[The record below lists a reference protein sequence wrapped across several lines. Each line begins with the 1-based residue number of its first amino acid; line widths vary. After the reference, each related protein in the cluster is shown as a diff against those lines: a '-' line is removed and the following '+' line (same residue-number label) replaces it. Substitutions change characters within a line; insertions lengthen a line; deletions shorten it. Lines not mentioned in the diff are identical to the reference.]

1 MEILLKLD
9 TELMENP
16 VMQLILL
23 KHLPLAHQR
32 LKTMLS
38 LDSKAPFLDISL
50 QCTLLIDS
58 MQIPIEKFLEQ
69 LESNIRTINAYM
81 ATGIKR
87 L

>member
-23 KHLPLAHQR
+23 KHLPLAQQR

-69 LESNIRTINAYM
+69 LESNIRTISAYM